1 MVGILDGHV
10 RMGARQA
17 IAYVDVEVQDDT
29 PLAAAGARLR
39 GHVFHNS
46 AVERVGEGARF
57 AYQLDPG
64 PGIVDRADGW
74 LAGNVLASYTHL
86 PLAAYPE
93 HIDHWLAACYS
104 HRPARP
110 GSSGNGR

>member
-1 MVGILDGHV
+1 
-10 RMGARQA
+10 MGSRQA
-17 IAYVDVEVQDDT
+17 IAYVEVEVRTDT
-29 PLAAAGARLR
+29 LLAPAGTRLR

-46 AVERVGEGARF
+46 VVERVGEGARF
-57 AYQLDPG
+57 AYHLEPG

-93 HIDHWLAACYS
+93 CLSRWLEACYV
-104 HRPARP
+104 HRPARLAA
-110 GSSGNGR
+110 SGDGG